1 MRSHCVRFTYA
12 PHSTYK
18 LTNCLRVIRNA
29 WHFYYALI
37 LVFKVACGSIGIALL
52 TP

>member
-1 MRSHCVRFTYA
+1 MWSIFQETF
-12 PHSTYK
+12 SKIK

-29 WHFYYALI
+29 WHFYYASG
-37 LVFKVACGSIGIALL
+37 LVVKVVCGGFGIALL

>member
-1 MRSHCVRFTYA
+1 M
-12 PHSTYK
+12 
-18 LTNCLRVIRNA
+18 IRNA

-37 LVFKVACGSIGIALL
+37 LVFKLVFVSFGIALL

>member
-1 MRSHCVRFTYA
+1 MLYFNILAYTQGFKGSV
-12 PHSTYK
+12 
-18 LTNCLRVIRNA
+18 LTNNSRGIRNA

-37 LVFKVACGSIGIALL
+37 LVIKVVCSDIGVALL